1 MPRLVRSATACVNS
15 DSLHNITG
23 DEATLPAPPD
33 LEPQQKM
40 ISAFIP
46 SVAEGLA
53 PIHRQCNS
61 LVQSSPEESGT
72 VFVNPLGQ
80 AADSCESLLSSVT
93 TPSSVSSRSSS
104 RTSSTSSMDSILPS
118 GYWFVDP
125 HITDRVADPMS
136 SLMLHND
143 RSNPSDSQTLSSSL
157 LEALRIPDDLFDF
170 TDSTALSCQSI
181 PEGSMLD
188 LMALS
193 EPGGLAS
200 TGLQRWDPI
209 DLSLASSAVGYRNTA
224 SVADAP
230 ETLICPTYPLA
241 CHEERL
247 EMVLDHETGMS
258 DIGSLGGIIGNVA
271 PMPSVADAPWFV
283 PPPLMTTPSPMF
295 PQPLM
300 HIHEGAFQ
308 HWTSQQDQAA
318 QGPLDPGSFSKDMSC
333 SRPMESCS
341 RYLHPCQGGP
351 PQLNIPQQPI
361 QYNGVDLNQQ
371 QHYLDLRQQQQPHFG
386 FFPSKVESRQDGYVR
401 QEIGYVR
408 QAISPP
414 PVTSLKRRRRLTTEE
429 SDFLLQQFGMNE
441 RPTAQEREGFAK
453 HLNLD
458 RRTIQVWFQNR
469 RAKLKRDGRIEDESK
484 TAQGQGEEECE
495 GEEEEE
501 DCEEDC
507 EEKEDVNRDQLA
519 FGSVGQGVGTGGNE
533 QPGLVGLGSV
543 LAGPFGAWEWEDL
556 GRMASFLDASPSQLF
571 PHQV

>member
-1 MPRLVRSATACVNS
+1 
-15 DSLHNITG
+15 
-23 DEATLPAPPD
+23 
-33 LEPQQKM
+33 
-40 ISAFIP
+40 
-46 SVAEGLA
+46 
-53 PIHRQCNS
+53 
-61 LVQSSPEESGT
+61 
-72 VFVNPLGQ
+72 
-80 AADSCESLLSSVT
+80 
-93 TPSSVSSRSSS
+93 
-104 RTSSTSSMDSILPS
+104 
-118 GYWFVDP
+118 
-125 HITDRVADPMS
+125 
-136 SLMLHND
+136 
-143 RSNPSDSQTLSSSL
+143 
-157 LEALRIPDDLFDF
+157 
-170 TDSTALSCQSI
+170 
-181 PEGSMLD
+181 
-188 LMALS
+188 
-193 EPGGLAS
+193 
-200 TGLQRWDPI
+200 
-209 DLSLASSAVGYRNTA
+209 
-224 SVADAP
+224 
-230 ETLICPTYPLA
+230 
-241 CHEERL
+241 
-247 EMVLDHETGMS
+247 
-258 DIGSLGGIIGNVA
+258 
-271 PMPSVADAPWFV
+271 
-283 PPPLMTTPSPMF
+283 
-295 PQPLM
+295 
-300 HIHEGAFQ
+300 
-308 HWTSQQDQAA
+308 
-318 QGPLDPGSFSKDMSC
+318 
-333 SRPMESCS
+333 MESCS

-386 FFPSKVESRQDGYVR
+386 FFPSKVESRQDG
-401 QEIGYVR
+401 
-408 QAISPP
+408 
-414 PVTSLKRRRRLTTEE
+414 RRRLTTEE